1 MVGLDSS
8 VSLSALIVGRF
19 ESGMRKEN
27 RFIGF
32 NKCQAKVV
40 D

>member
-19 ESGMRKEN
+19 ESRMRKEY
-27 RFIGF
+27 RLIGI